1 MTWLVGMIIRA
12 ENDHFTKEMLISRME
27 RVREIVRGRMSNGT
41 GGDMRMNG
49 GMTRMIV
56 MKMVVLI
63 RMIVMRAVMRL
74 GMMRMM
80 IVRMIVRMGLAW
92 LLLIIMRFSVS

>member
-1 MTWLVGMIIRA
+1 MRA

-27 RVREIVRGRMSNGT
+27 RVREIVRGEMSNGT

-56 MKMVVLI
+56 VKMVVLI
-63 RMIVMRAVMRL
+63 RMILMRAVML
-74 GMMRMM
+74 LSMMRMM
-80 IVRMIVRMGLAW
+80 ILRMIVRMGIAW
-92 LLLIIMRFSVS
+92 LVLIIMRFSVS

>member
-1 MTWLVGMIIRA
+1 MIIRA
-12 ENDHFTKEMLISRME
+12 ENDDFTEEMLISRME
-27 RVREIVRGRMSNGT
+27 RVRGRMSNGT

-49 GMTRMIV
+49 GMTRMILV
-56 MKMVVLI
+56 KMVVLI
-63 RMIVMRAVMRL
+63 RMIMMRAVMMH

-92 LLLIIMRFSVS
+92 LVLIIMRFSVS